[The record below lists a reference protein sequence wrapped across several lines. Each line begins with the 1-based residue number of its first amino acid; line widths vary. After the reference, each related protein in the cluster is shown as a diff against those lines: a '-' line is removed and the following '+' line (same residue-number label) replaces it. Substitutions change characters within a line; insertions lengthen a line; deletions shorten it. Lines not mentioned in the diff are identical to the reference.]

1 MGFAAWYV
9 REERRP
15 ATTHRENAMRKLA
28 LNADTLRVESFAT
41 QEAQPVRG
49 TVRGH
54 DDTIETENC
63 TIDNEYTCWL
73 ATCPTF
79 KGCRAARYDDAAR
92 NR

>member
-1 MGFAAWYV
+1 M
-9 REERRP
+9 
-15 ATTHRENAMRKLA
+15 NKLR
-28 LNADTLRVESFAT
+28 LDVDGLRVESFAT
-41 QEAQPVRG
+41 QAAAPARG

-63 TIDNEYTCWL
+63 TIDYEHTCWL

-79 KGCRAARYDDAAR
+79 KGCRVHGDNAVTG